1 MRTFGIHCAVLATAV
16 VFSASASTAAAG
28 RHRLQLDDFDRMA
41 EVESPACSPDG
52 QWVAYTVTTTDREDD
67 EKKTAVWMVNWAGT
81 EHVQATEPLSSAS
94 QPAFSP
100 DGRYLSFLGARGA
113 DEKDHF
119 YVIDRRGGEARR
131 LTRVDGN
138 ILDYRWSPD
147 GKQVALVIAG
157 ILSGAEAARPG
168 TASVPKPIVLDRQA
182 FKSDHGG
189 YLTAAERPRIY
200 VLDAATGT
208 VRPLSADGRYAEQHP
223 AWSPDSTQLAYVSN
237 HDVNPD
243 LSGAAD
249 LYVADLR
256 AGGAARQLAR
266 FYLPNSQSLQWTA
279 DGRRIAYSIGLEPR
293 LSAYIHDRLALID
306 VAGGTPA
313 VLTEGLDRGVS
324 HPVFGGP
331 ADRIA
336 VLLEDDGSTYPA
348 SIGLGD
354 GKARRLVSSPLS
366 ATAQCGAAGHLA
378 VLASTDGAAKEI
390 LAVDNGRT
398 RPLTHHNDALM
409 AELELGTVEDM
420 AFKSP
425 DGTEIHGMIV
435 KPPGFVPGRRYPTIL
450 WIHGGPQGQDEHGLA
465 FDAYS
470 PELKRQ
476 WFAAHGYVSI
486 AVNYRGGSGRGAA
499 FQRAIA
505 GDWGHL
511 EVMDLLAAVDHV
523 VALGI
528 ADPDHL
534 GIGGWSYGG
543 ILTDYTIASDQRFK
557 AAVSGAGSGN
567 QLSMFGSDQY
577 AMQYMAEIG
586 APWKDPAPW
595 IKVSYPFFHADRI
608 KTPTLFVGGE
618 KDFNV
623 PIAGGEQMYL
633 ALKVQGIPA
642 QLVVY
647 PGQHHVFER
656 PSYIRDLTERS
667 LAWYDQYLR

>member
-1 MRTFGIHCAVLATAV
+1 MRKLAIPCVVLATAV
-16 VFSASASTAAAG
+16 VLSASAAAAG
-28 RHRLQLDDFDRMA
+28 RHRLQIDDLDRMA

-52 QWVAYTVTTTDREDD
+52 QWVAYTVTTVDREDD

-131 LTRVDGN
+131 LTRVDGS

-147 GKQVALVIAG
+147 GSQVALVIAG
-157 ILSGAEAARPG
+157 VLNGADAARPG
-168 TASVPKPIVLDRQA
+168 VASVPKPIVLDRQA

-189 YLTAAERPRIY
+189 YLTSAERPRIY
-200 VLDAATGT
+200 LLDAATGA

-223 AWSPDSTQLAYVSN
+223 AWSPDSARLAYVSN
-237 HDVNPD
+237 HDANPD

-256 AGGAARQLAR
+256 GGGAVRQLTR
-266 FYLPNSQSLQWTA
+266 FYLPNSETVQWTA
-279 DGRRIAYSIGLEPR
+279 DGRRIAYTIGLEPR

-306 VAGGTPA
+306 AAGGTPQ
-313 VLTEGLDRGVS
+313 VLTEGLDRGIG
-324 HPVFGGP
+324 HPVFGVP
-331 ADRIA
+331 ADRVA

-348 SIGLGD
+348 SVGLAD
-354 GKARRLVSSPLS
+354 GKARRLVPGTLS
-366 ATAQCGAAGHLA
+366 ATDQCGAAGHIA
-378 VLASTDGAAKEI
+378 VLASADGAAKEI
-390 LAVDNGRT
+390 HAVENGRL

-409 AELELGTVEDM
+409 AELELGSVEDM
-420 AFKSP
+420 SFKSA

-435 KPPGFVPGRRYPTIL
+435 KPPGFVAGQRYPTIL

-486 AVNYRGGSGRGAA
+486 AVNYRGGSGRGAS

-523 VALGI
+523 IALGI
-528 ADPDHL
+528 ADPARL

-577 AMQYMAEIG
+577 AMQYMAELG
-586 APWKDPAPW
+586 APWSDPAPW

-608 KTPTLFVGGE
+608 RTPTLFVGGE

-623 PIAGGEQMYL
+623 PIAGGEQMYQ
-633 ALKVQGIPA
+633 ALRVQGVPA

-656 PSYIRDLTERS
+656 PSYIRDLMERS
-667 LAWYDQYLR
+667 LGWYDQYLK